1 LDQTETR
8 IAKLIE
14 ALSAIEQG
22 RFELIS
28 PASENDS
35 LSQLESVVRHLQVNL
50 RSAGAESGSAI
61 AGLVTANIHLSLSS
75 EVLQK
80 VNRAD
85 SILYQGGDLRDF
97 YRQVVA
103 EARLMVRA
111 RYGLL
116 VIFDAEG
123 RPVEFVSEGM
133 SEEAIAK
140 IGRLPEGKGLLR
152 TLYHAQAPL
161 KLDQVVGDPRFQGF
175 PPGHPVMKTLLG
187 APLQVAGKTKGVLY
201 FADKEFGEFFDSGE
215 ERIPDNFSES
225 DLAMLGLFSEYLA
238 RSMERIELMAA
249 LQEKSNL
256 LQKEKSEQ
264 EALVKRLNEA
274 QNQLLQSEK
283 LASIGQL
290 AAGVAH
296 EINNP
301 IGYINSNLGSLE
313 RYVSDLLT
321 MLAVYES
328 AEGQFAPGSE
338 CIAQIQQLKKKLDMD
353 FLREDVATLMKES
366 LDGVAR
372 VRKIVQDLKD
382 FSHVDESEWQWF
394 DLHKGL
400 DNTLNMVR
408 NEIKY
413 KAEVIKEYGV
423 LPKVECLPFQ
433 LGQVF
438 MNMLVNAAQAIDE
451 HGTITLRTGV
461 ECEEVWLEFLD
472 TGHGI
477 PPENLARI
485 FDPFFTTKP
494 VGKGTGLGLSVS
506 YSIVEKHHGRISV
519 TSEVGKGTTFRVTL
533 PVRQPK
539 PAPQ

>member
-1 LDQTETR
+1 MDQTEIR
-8 IAKLIE
+8 IAKLMA

-22 RFELIS
+22 QFELIS
-28 PASENDS
+28 PAPENDS
-35 LSQLESVVRHLQVNL
+35 LSQLESVVRHLQANL
-50 RSAGAESGSAI
+50 RAASAESGSAI

-85 SILYQGGDLRDF
+85 SILYQGGELRDF

-111 RYGLL
+111 RYGVL
-116 VIFDAEG
+116 VIFDPTG
-123 RPVEFVSEGM
+123 RPIELVSEGM
-133 SEEAIAK
+133 SDETIGK
-140 IGRLPEGKGLLR
+140 IGRLPDGNGLLG

-161 KLDQVVGDPRFQGF
+161 KLDQIVGDSRFKGF
-175 PPGHPVMKTLLG
+175 PPGHPVMRTLLG
-187 APLQVAGKTKGVLY
+187 VPLQVAGKTKGVLC
-201 FADKEFGEFFDSGE
+201 FADKEFGEFFDSDE

-225 DLAMLGLFSEYLA
+225 DLAMLGLFAEYLA

-249 LQEKSNL
+249 LQEKTNL

-274 QNQLLQSEK
+274 QSQLLQSEK

-296 EINNP
+296 EINTP
-301 IGYINSNLGSLE
+301 IGYINSNLGSLG

-321 MLAVYES
+321 MLAAYQS
-328 AEGQFAPGSE
+328 AESELAPGSA
-338 CIAQIQQLKKKLDMD
+338 CVVQIRQLRKKLDMD
-353 FLREDVATLMKES
+353 FLREDVATLMRES

-382 FSHVDESEWQWF
+382 FSHVDESEWQLF

-400 DNTLNMVR
+400 DSTLNMVR
-408 NEIKY
+408 NEIKS
-413 KAEVIKEYGV
+413 KAEVVKEYGA
-423 LPKVECLPFQ
+423 LPEVECLPFQ
-433 LGQVF
+433 LGQAF
-438 MNMLVNAAQAIDE
+438 MNILLNAAQAIDDQ
-451 HGTITLRTGV
+451 GVITLRTGA
-461 ECEEVWLEFLD
+461 EGEKAWLEFSD

-477 PPENLARI
+477 APENLARV

-506 YSIVEKHHGRISV
+506 YSIVQKHHGRISV
-519 TSEVGKGTTFRVTL
+519 ASEVGKGSTFRVTL
-533 PVRQPK
+533 PVRQAK
-539 PAPQ
+539 STSQ